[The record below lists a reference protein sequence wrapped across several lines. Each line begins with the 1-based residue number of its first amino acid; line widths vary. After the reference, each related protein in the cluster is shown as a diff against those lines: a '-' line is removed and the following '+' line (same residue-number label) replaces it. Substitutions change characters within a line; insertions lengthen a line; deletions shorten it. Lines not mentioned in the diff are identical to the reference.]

1 MVSLLIAVVV
11 MAIVFDYINGFH
23 DAANAIATVVSTG
36 VLPIR
41 TAVFL
46 AGILNFFGAV
56 TGTAVAKTIATGF
69 ASPTIVTQGVVL
81 AALIG
86 ASTWNII
93 TWWYGIPSSSSHAL
107 VGGLAGAVVAHAG
120 TEAFKWGALVEK
132 VLLPLVLSPT
142 IGFVMA
148 FIVMVSLMWIAHG
161 RWSRLAVTILML
173 GLMALLGSAVMNADA
188 LGQALSKST
197 LETRIVLALAVCFLI
212 AVPVL
217 YGARPNVVQQH
228 SRRLQL
234 LSAGMMAFS
243 HGSNDAQKSM
253 GIITLALVAFVSAGH
268 AIPGWAPPNTL
279 PIIPKVGNTLVE
291 GEQTIFTGTG
301 KPHTKVKVA
310 VKDKDW
316 CEAKVDDKGEF
327 KCVAKQTGTVEN
339 VTVTSDEVPLWVIV
353 TCALAIG
360 LGTAAG
366 GTRIIK
372 TMGTKIIRITPL
384 QGFAAETAGALTI
397 LGASHLGIP
406 VSTTHVI
413 NASIMGV
420 GASKRVSA
428 VRWGVATNILIAWVV
443 TLPFSAGLAWLSM
456 KVLAFFGA

>member
-1 MVSLLIAVVV
+1 MVSLLIAVVL

-46 AGILNFFGAV
+46 AGILNFFGAI

-69 ASPTIVTQGVVL
+69 ADPASVTQAVVL

-93 TWWYGIPSSSSHAL
+93 TWWLGIPSSSSHAL

-120 TEAFKWGALVEK
+120 LSAFKWTALVQK
-132 VLLPLVLSPT
+132 VLVPLVASPT
-142 IGFVMA
+142 IGFIVAFFVML
-148 FIVMVSLMWIAHG
+148 SLVWIARG
-161 RWSRLAVTILML
+161 NWPRLAWWAMWAL
-173 GLMALLGSAVMNADA
+173 GLGA
-188 LGQALSKST
+188 LGFALWHGETIGLALAKST
-197 LETRIVLALAVCFLI
+197 LETRIVLGLGVLFLI

-217 YGARPNVVQQH
+217 YGARPSIVHSH

-234 LSAGMMAFS
+234 LSAAMMAFG

-253 GIITLALVAFVSAGH
+253 GIITLALVAFVTTGH
-268 AIPGWAPPNTL
+268 AQPEWMPSWVMPADAD
-279 PIIPKVGNTLVE
+279 
-291 GEQTIFTGTG
+291 
-301 KPHTKVKVA
+301 H
-310 VKDKDW
+310 
-316 CEAKVDDKGEF
+316 
-327 KCVAKQTGTVEN
+327 
-339 VTVTSDEVPLWVIV
+339 VPTWVIIS
-353 TCALAIG
+353 CALAIAA
-360 LGTAAG
+360 GTAAG

-372 TMGTKIIRITPL
+372 TMGTKIIRITPI

-413 NASIMGV
+413 NAAIMGV

-428 VRWGVATNILIAWVV
+428 VRWGVAGNILIAWVV
-443 TLPFSAGLAWLSM
+443 TLPFSAGLAWAAM
-456 KVLAFFGA
+456 QVLTLFGA

>member
-41 TAVFL
+41 TAVLL
-46 AGILNFFGAV
+46 AGVLNFFGAV

-69 ASPTIVTQGVVL
+69 ADPASVTQAVVL

-86 ASTWNII
+86 ASTWNLI
-93 TWWYGIPSSSSHAL
+93 TWWFGIPSSSSHAL

-120 TEAFKWGALVEK
+120 LSAFKWGALVQK
-132 VLLPLVLSPT
+132 VLVPLVASPT
-142 IGFVMA
+142 IGFVVA
-148 FIVMVSLMWIAHG
+148 FFA
-161 RWSRLAVTILML
+161 ML
-173 GLMALLGSAVMNADA
+173 GLVWIARGNWPRLA
-188 LGQALSKST
+188 LGALGALAIGVVSWALWHGDDIGLALAKST
-197 LETRIVLALAVCFLI
+197 LETRLVMGLGVLFLI
-212 AVPVL
+212 AVPML
-217 YGARPNVVQQH
+217 YGARPSLVHSH

-234 LSAGMMAFS
+234 LSASMMAFG

-253 GIITLALVAFVSAGH
+253 GIITLALVAFVTTGH
-268 AIPGWAPPNTL
+268 AQPEWMPSWVMPADAD
-279 PIIPKVGNTLVE
+279 
-291 GEQTIFTGTG
+291 
-301 KPHTKVKVA
+301 H
-310 VKDKDW
+310 
-316 CEAKVDDKGEF
+316 
-327 KCVAKQTGTVEN
+327 
-339 VTVTSDEVPLWVIV
+339 VPTWVIFS
-353 TCALAIG
+353 CALAIA

-372 TMGTKIIRITPL
+372 TMGTKIIRITPI

-413 NASIMGV
+413 NAAIMGV
-420 GASKRVSA
+420 GASRRVSA
-428 VRWGVATNILIAWVV
+428 VRWGVAGNILIAWVV
-443 TLPFSAGLAWLSM
+443 TLPFSAGLAWLTM
-456 KVLAFFGA
+456 KLLAALGA